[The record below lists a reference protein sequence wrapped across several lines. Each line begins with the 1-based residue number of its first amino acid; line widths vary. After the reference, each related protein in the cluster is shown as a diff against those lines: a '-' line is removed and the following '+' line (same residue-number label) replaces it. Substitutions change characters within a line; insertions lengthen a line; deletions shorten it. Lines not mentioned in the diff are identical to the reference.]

1 MFFKRLYFTTH
12 NQYLCYCR
20 PAKALP
26 PPSPRMSL
34 SESSSVPSASEIVQH
49 TPLVY
54 AIDPNPL
61 EDGAIKWIRHGNA
74 ASKQKRDMEAYKE
87 ASRNTNNL
95 LSAEGYINL
104 SHVVRVQNVH
114 RGNSPADES
123 VDEGPDVNFHQ
134 EVSGGSLMGSL

>member
-1 MFFKRLYFTTH
+1 
-12 NQYLCYCR
+12 
-20 PAKALP
+20 
-26 PPSPRMSL
+26 MSL
-34 SESSSVPSASEIVQH
+34 NSSIPSASEIIQH

-61 EDGAIKWIRHGNA
+61 EDGAIAWTRHGNDT
-74 ASKQKRDMEAYKE
+74 SKQSRDMEAYKE
-87 ASRNTNNL
+87 ADRNTNTL

-134 EVSGGSLMGSL
+134 EVSDTRREDGKTDSFDDDRTFELKMRNGLTVRLQAYNEE